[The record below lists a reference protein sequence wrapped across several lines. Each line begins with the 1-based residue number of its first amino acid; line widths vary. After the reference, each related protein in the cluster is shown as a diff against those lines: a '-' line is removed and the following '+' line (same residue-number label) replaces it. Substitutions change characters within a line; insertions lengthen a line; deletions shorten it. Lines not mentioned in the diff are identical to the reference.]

1 MKRVLTLVMVA
12 CCSWTYAQQDPQF
25 TQFMF
30 DKLSVNPGYAGISNE
45 LCLTG
50 FYRQQWTGF
59 DGAPTTIMFQGHAP
73 ITSINSGVGLTLFN
87 DELGQESSNIIR
99 GHYSYH
105 FKNVGTGKLGLG
117 LSVGYVSKSL
127 GNDKWLAI
135 DDVGS
140 DTSIPDNGTSSG
152 TLDFSFGAFYKADK
166 FYLGL
171 SSTHLHEGELKDLSI
186 GTARHYYLMAGYEY
200 ALSPS
205 VDLLPN
211 ILMKSDAASTQI
223 DINVIGMYKDMIWL
237 GVSGRAD
244 DAIAPMIGYRHELNE
259 GLGAIKIGYSYDVTM
274 SELNNYSSGS
284 HEIMI
289 NFCKKLK
296 KPLPPQI
303 YKNVRFL

>member
-1 MKRVLTLVMVA
+1 MKRVLILVLLA
-12 CCSWTYAQQDPQF
+12 SSSYSFAQQDPQF

-30 DKLSVNPGYAGISNE
+30 DKLSVNPGYAGINNN
-45 LCLTG
+45 LCFTG

-59 DGAPTTIMFQGHAP
+59 DGAPTTILFQGHAP
-73 ITSINSGVGLTLFN
+73 IKSINSGVGLTLFN
-87 DELGQESSNIIR
+87 DELGQETSNIIR

-117 LSVGYVSKSL
+117 VSIGYVSKSL

-135 DDVGS
+135 DPVSS
-140 DTSIPDNGTSSG
+140 DNSIPDNGTTAG
-152 TLDFSFGAFYKADK
+152 TMDFSFGAFYQADK
-166 FYLGL
+166 FYVGL
-171 SSTHLHEGELKDLSI
+171 SSTHLSEGEMSDLNI
-186 GTARHYYLMAGYEY
+186 ATARHYYLMAGYEY
-200 ALSPS
+200 AVSPS
-205 VDLLPN
+205 FDLLPN

-223 DINVIGMYKDMIWL
+223 DINVIGMYKDMLWV

-244 DAIAPMIGYRHELNE
+244 DAVAPMIGYRHELND
-259 GLGAIKIGYSYDVTM
+259 GLAAIRIGYSYDVTL

-284 HEIMI
+284 HEIML
-289 NFCKKLK
+289 NYCRKLK